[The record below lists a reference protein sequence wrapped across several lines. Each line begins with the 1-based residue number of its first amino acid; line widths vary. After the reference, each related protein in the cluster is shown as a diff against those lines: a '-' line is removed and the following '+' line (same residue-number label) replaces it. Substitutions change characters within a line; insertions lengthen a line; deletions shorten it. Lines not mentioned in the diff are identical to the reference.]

1 MKDKIIELFNGKFQ
15 VNQDLLLQYVDF
27 CLSHKVDKRKFGKY
41 ECELHHIL
49 PKNSKCFPELKN
61 AKEFQVFLLCKDHFI
76 AHSLLAKMLPIQP
89 ITFAWNAM
97 LNKTSKLRNLN
108 LKEEITP
115 EMYQELKTNTDRQRK
130 DVSKGKVTCI
140 KDGKFQQI
148 PKEERDKSKYPTWN
162 DIYLNVFDK
171 KTGKRMA
178 IKKEDYNRNDYYIH
192 TNGNASYY
200 NILTKEREWT
210 PVSEKKNIHLTLN
223 KRIFIRNSL
232 GIIFLGC
239 VRNLNDDNMIFG
251 IPSEDL
257 ECQIL
262 KC

>member
-27 CLSHKVDKRKFGKY
+27 CLSHKVDKKKFGKY

-49 PKNSKCFPELKN
+49 PKNSKCFPEL
-61 AKEFQVFLLCKDHFI
+61 
-76 AHSLLAKMLPIQP
+76 
-89 ITFAWNAM
+89 
-97 LNKTSKLRNLN
+97 
-108 LKEEITP
+108 
-115 EMYQELKTNTDRQRK
+115 YQELKANAKRQRK
-130 DVSKGKVTCI
+130 EISKGMVTCI
-140 KDGKFQQI
+140 KDGKFQSI
-148 PKEERDKSKYPTWN
+148 PKEERDKFKYLTWN
-162 DIYLNVFDK
+162 GIYVFVFDK
-171 KTGKRMA
+171 KTGERKA
-178 IKKEDYNRNDYYIH
+178 IKKEDYNRDDYYIH

-239 VRNLNDDNMIFG
+239 VRNLNEDNMIFG